1 MTASA
6 QVVLDVAPRHR
17 IWSGS
22 SPVGRDASNGIA
34 TRDQPAAWV
43 VVAAEYQ
50 ADADA
55 ALYLRRHGFDC
66 RQFLVQTWRPALGRR
81 PSGWGTEAAFPGYLI
96 VRLFPEDEL
105 HHLRADSRNGIAGW
119 LHAVGAPD
127 TPAVLPDLAMWTLLS
142 LAEANAWTTERSLLG
157 RIGDR
162 GILAL
167 VPKPS
172 EMFPDIT
179 GAELEIADHPYLA
192 GFRGECLRSG
202 PERVVVLLRLLGG
215 ERRVTVGR
223 DAVRVLR

>member
-1 MTASA
+1 MTHTA
-6 QVVLDVAPRHR
+6 QVVLDLAPRHR

-22 SPVGRDASNGIA
+22 NPSGQSAWNGMYA
-34 TRDQPAAWV
+34 GARSAAWIIV
-43 VVAAEYQ
+43 ETYHR

-55 ALYLRRHGFDC
+55 ATFLDSHGFDA
-66 RQFLVQTWRPALGRR
+66 RRFLVEIYRPSLGKRPAAWVRE
-81 PSGWGTEAAFPGYLI
+81 SAFPGYLI
-96 VRLFPEDEL
+96 VMVHPGDPI
-105 HHLRADSRNGIAGW
+105 HHLRDDIKTGIAGW
-119 LHAVGAPD
+119 VRAIGAD
-127 TPAVLPDLAMWTLLS
+127 QGPAVLPDLAMWTLLS

-162 GILAL
+162 GNLAP

-179 GAELEIADHPYLA
+179 GAELEIADHPHLA

-223 DAVRVLR
+223 DAVRVVR